1 MRMTKVRTSALVAS
15 VVIGLATATAAAAET
30 WPQRMVRV
38 FVPVGAGSATDT
50 AARIYADRLGER
62 WKQPV
67 VVENRPGADGLIGV
81 SAFIAARDD
90 HALLFSFAAPISVYP
105 VVREKLP
112 YDPAR
117 DLVPISSATDS
128 FGSLAV
134 PTSSNISSL
143 AQLVAYARARPGKLD
158 GHPHLGRLSLPAR
171 RFLQSE
177 GLDVMQISYR
187 EQNLAM
193 QDLGEGRLDLLM
205 TPVGAILPV
214 VQAGKARFLAVTNSS
229 RSLTV
234 PDVPTVRRGGL
245 SRAGLRGLSRLLR
258 LARHVRRAAR
268 PHRRRHRRRRRRS
281 RSRRSPRHARATR
294 ARDHVHRVRRHDRG
308 SADED
313 RRHRQAHRHEA
324 VDAAYPERRTNS

>member
-1 MRMTKVRTSALVAS
+1 LVAS
-15 VVIGLATATAAAAET
+15 VVIGLTAATAAAAET
-30 WPQRMVRV
+30 WPQRMVRL

-50 AARIYADRLGER
+50 AARIYADRLAER
-62 WKQPV
+62 WKQTV

-134 PTSSNISSL
+134 PTSLNISSL
-143 AQLVAYARARPGKLD
+143 AQLVAYARARPGKLNSHATS
-158 GHPHLGRLSLPAR
+158 GVFPYLLAG
-171 RFLQSE
+171 FLQSE

-214 VQAGKARFLAVTNSS
+214 VQAGKARFVAVTNSR

-234 PDVPTVRRGGL
+234 PDVPTVQEAGYPELAFEGFQGVFG
-245 SRAGLRGLSRLLR
+245 SRISHELRDRIAADVAAVAADPVVVARLDAIGQLAHTTTPTEFAGMIADQR
-258 LARHVRRAAR
+258 AKIADIVRR
-268 PHRRRHRRRRRRS
+268 
-281 RSRRSPRHARATR
+281 T
-294 ARDHVHRVRRHDRG
+294 G
-308 SADED
+308 MK
-313 RRHRQAHRHEA
+313 Q
-324 VDAAYPERRTNS
+324 

>member
-15 VVIGLATATAAAAET
+15 VVIGLTAATAAAAET

-143 AQLVAYARARPGKLD
+143 AQLVAHARARPGKLNSHATS
-158 GHPHLGRLSLPAR
+158 GVFPYLLAG
-171 RFLQSE
+171 FLQSE

-214 VQAGKARFLAVTNSS
+214 VQAGKARFLAVTCRMS
-229 RSLTV
+229 RPCT
-234 PDVPTVRRGGL
+234 RRAIPSWP
-245 SRAGLRGLSRLLR
+245 SRAFKASS
-258 LARHVRRAAR
+258 ARAACPPSCATASPPTSAR
-268 PHRRRHRRRRRRS
+268 SPPIPFSSLASTRS
-281 RSRRSPRHARATR
+281 RNSRTRPRPPSSPA
-294 ARDHVHRVRRHDRG
+294 
-308 SADED
+308 
-313 RRHRQAHRHEA
+313 
-324 VDAAYPERRTNS
+324 

>member
-30 WPQRMVRV
+30 WPQRLVRV

-50 AARIYADRLGER
+50 AARIYADRLSER

-81 SAFIAARDD
+81 SAFVAARDD

-134 PTSSNISSL
+134 PTSLNISSL
-143 AQLVAYARARPGKLD
+143 AQLVAYARARPGKLNSHATS
-158 GHPHLGRLSLPAR
+158 GVFPYLLAG
-171 RFLQSE
+171 FLQSE

-214 VQAGKARFLAVTNSS
+214 VQAGKARFLAVTNSR

-234 PDVPTVRRGGL
+234 PDVPTVHEAGYPELAFEGFQGFFGSRGMSAELRDRIAADIGAVAADPVL
-245 SRAGLRGLSRLLR
+245 VARLDALAQLAHATTSTEFAGMIEDQRTKI
-258 LARHVRRAAR
+258 ADIVRR
-268 PHRRRHRRRRRRS
+268 
-281 RSRRSPRHARATR
+281 T
-294 ARDHVHRVRRHDRG
+294 G
-308 SADED
+308 MK
-313 RRHRQAHRHEA
+313 Q
-324 VDAAYPERRTNS
+324 

>member
-30 WPQRMVRV
+30 WPQRLVRV

-143 AQLVAYARARPGKLD
+143 AQLVAHARARPGKLNSHATS
-158 GHPHLGRLSLPAR
+158 GVFPYLLAG
-171 RFLQSE
+171 FLQSE

-214 VQAGKARFLAVTNSS
+214 VQAGKARFLAVTNSR

-234 PDVPTVRRGGL
+234 PDVPTVHEAGYPELAFEGFQGFFGPRGMSAELRDRIAADIGAVAADPVL
-245 SRAGLRGLSRLLR
+245 VARLDTLAQLAHATTSTEFAGMIEDQRTKI
-258 LARHVRRAAR
+258 ADIVRR
-268 PHRRRHRRRRRRS
+268 
-281 RSRRSPRHARATR
+281 T
-294 ARDHVHRVRRHDRG
+294 G
-308 SADED
+308 MK
-313 RRHRQAHRHEA
+313 Q
-324 VDAAYPERRTNS
+324 

>member
-1 MRMTKVRTSALVAS
+1 MGMTTVRISALAAS
-15 VVIGLATATAAAAET
+15 IAIGLAAAAPAESAET

-50 AARIYADRLGER
+50 AARIYADRLAER

-67 VVENRPGADGLIGV
+67 VVENRPGADGLIGL
-81 SAFIAARDD
+81 SAFITARDD

-134 PTSSNISSL
+134 PTSLNISSL
-143 AQLVAYARARPGKLD
+143 AQLVIYARARPGKLNSHATS
-158 GHPHLGRLSLPAR
+158 GVFPYLLAG
-171 RFLQSE
+171 FLQSE

-214 VQAGKARFLAVTNSS
+214 VQAGKARFLAVTNSR

-234 PDVPTVRRGGL
+234 PDVPTVHEAGYPELAFEGFQGFFG
-245 SRAGLRGLSRLLR
+245 SRISRELRDR
-258 LARHVRRAAR
+258 LAADICAVAADPVVIARLDAIGQLAHATTPTEFAGMIEDQRAKIADIVRR
-268 PHRRRHRRRRRRS
+268 
-281 RSRRSPRHARATR
+281 T
-294 ARDHVHRVRRHDRG
+294 G
-308 SADED
+308 MK
-313 RRHRQAHRHEA
+313 Q
-324 VDAAYPERRTNS
+324 